1 MKIITKLTFATF
13 AFTLLFTACSKDDET
28 PQTEFIASEIKP
40 KELEDFMILEEYV
53 PKPEFVNTRGNKSVL
68 SVTRILYDLNANY
81 HYVLS
86 SDAKSTDQ
94 TTLMSTYNATT
105 GITSINT
112 NFGFYDLTRDNTG
125 QIIVLKSRN
134 KENSIDLLSTDYNSR
149 HIQLLKITQTYY
161 YNSSYKRVI
170 GNGYYRF
177 RSYGLVWKYGEFV
190 EPQYDELNWSFTAM
204 NNMVWR
210 GKDGGS
216 AQYRN
221 LFVAIP
227 KGNGWKGDYKDKDLL
242 LVNTLEK
249 DNYKAVGDFGICT
262 PIN

>member
-1 MKIITKLTFATF
+1 MKNLTKLTFAIF

-40 KELEDFMILEEYV
+40 EELEDFMILEEYV

-94 TTLMSTYNATT
+94 TALMSTYNATT

-149 HIQLLKITQTYY
+149 HIQLLKKTHTYY

-177 RSYGLVWKYGEFV
+177 RSYDLVWKYGEFV